1 MYKDLEDNELLL
13 GIAEN
18 NEEAF
23 QELIERYTPKIN
35 AIVSKYKLKGIQVGL
50 DALDLYQEG
59 LIGLVESVK
68 TFKEEKEASFKTY
81 TTIIIERQLLDL
93 IKNHSRIKYKSLN
106 NAVSLDNF
114 STEENTSYYNIVE
127 VDNLTP
133 EVKLIDKEDTEEIKN
148 FLTEFELKVY
158 ELKLEG
164 KTNREISIILEKNLI
179 YPLSFPVFVLFWW
192 KIILSFLLVISY
204 ICNLHLQLA

>member
-164 KTNREISIILEKNLI
+164 KTNREISIILEKNLRSI
-179 YPLSFPVFVLFWW
+179 ENTIQRI
-192 KIILSFLLVISY
+192 KIKIKEKIEK
-204 ICNLHLQLA
+204 

>member
-114 STEENTSYYNIVE
+114 STEESTSYYNIVE

-164 KTNREISIILEKNLI
+164 KTNREISIILEKNLRSI
-179 YPLSFPVFVLFWW
+179 ENTIQRI
-192 KIILSFLLVISY
+192 KIKIKEKIEK
-204 ICNLHLQLA
+204 